1 VFLDI
6 AMKLTNAHKCVM
18 YHIKKYS
25 FYMSRPLLWPFSG
38 RCIAK
43 AGYTQIVQKS
53 VKKFTDVKF

>member
-1 VFLDI
+1 
-6 AMKLTNAHKCVM
+6 MKLTNAHKCVM